1 MEYRWK
7 DCLTN
12 QLTDRNKVE
21 EIVLR
26 ERNWIINIYDNFVI
40 YLASLDFIGRI

>member
-26 ERNWIINIYDNFVI
+26 ERSWIINIYDNFVI
-40 YLASLDFIGRI
+40 YLASLDFVGRI